1 MSEPNPEV
9 VTRALVQDVQLP
21 ADGGTLA
28 LITLDNGH
36 DHTKPNTF
44 GLEGMAGLSAAVATL
59 QQRAEAGEIV
69 AVAVTGKPFDDL
81 RHFLWRL
88 VILPEFV
95 GKAGVGMGADIGFRF
110 GGQFLDIG
118 T

>member
-1 MSEPNPEV
+1 MSEPKPEV

-44 GLEGMAGLSAAVATL
+44 GRTL
-59 QQRAEAGEIV
+59 ALITLDNGHDH
-69 AVAVTGKPFDDL
+69 TKPNT
-81 RHFLWRL
+81 
-88 VILPEFV
+88 
-95 GKAGVGMGADIGFRF
+95 F
-110 GGQFLDIG
+110 G
-118 T
+118 